1 MVRYTFVLINKNTG
15 ESYWASCTSVERA
28 VEAFALNLQLERG
41 IAWPFETKEA
51 CKEVLQMRSVR
62 RSMYQVQ

>member
-28 VEAFALNLQLERG
+28 VEAFAFNLELQRR
-41 IAWPFETKEA
+41 IAWPFKAKEA
-51 CKEVLQMRSVR
+51 GKEVLHTRSAWVP
-62 RSMYQVQ
+62 